1 MMLHHE
7 RGRAPGKCLLVL
19 AGVLLAGL
27 TTPVCAQD
35 KKIDSSLSL
44 IPADAAYYSAM
55 LRNREQFDAAAKSK
69 AWAKI
74 KALPAYQMA
83 VAAFNQQYSEN
94 GSLAPLYQWAQQADN
109 KELLDVLAEAVSDE
123 MFCYGGSSLIDFMN
137 LYSQINMARYL
148 GPVQEI
154 VRKGNVDGE
163 QVSKGQIRAVLRVL
177 ARNPDKVR
185 FPDFVLGFKLAN
197 AKKAEAQI
205 KRLETHLN
213 AFAAQEPMLEGRVKR
228 VKVGTGD
235 FLTLNLDGSMLPWD
249 PATITD
255 LAEAAGEFDGVV
267 KQLKAIKL
275 TLALG
280 VRDQFL
286 LFSFGPST
294 DVLATLGTEGK
305 RLSALPELKP
315 LMRAADKRLTG
326 ISYTSKA
333 MAASGQMNQ
342 KDVDVLSR
350 LARQGLEAAGVPEA
364 KRKEIEKDVN
374 DLASGMKKNM
384 PEPGANLSYSY
395 LSERGYEGYTYQ
407 YGQSFEQDS
416 SKPLTLLDH
425 VGGDPIL
432 AAVGRSRGSLDDY
445 LAFSKWVKKFYGHI
459 EPLIVDKL
467 DKDQKEK
474 YEQVSK
480 VVLPLLR
487 RLDEVTGQM
496 LLPALADGQAGFVL
510 DAKWKS
516 KQWHAA
522 LPSSSK
528 ELPMLEL
535 ALLVGVSDSD
545 LLEKAMKSYKKI
557 IEDAVAQAK
566 ELAPP
571 DTVLPLKIP
580 DPEVKTVTAGKL
592 FVFRLPAEW
601 KLDPQVAPTAGLSSR
616 VGVLTLSAGHA
627 ERLLT
632 STPLKVEGGPLA
644 DTKRP
649 LAGAVY
655 FNWPVFVDAVRPWV
669 LFGVEQAQ
677 LEKQMPGQD
686 VLKQVRTVLDV
697 LKVFRMSTSATY
709 IESGA
714 LITHSETV
722 IRDE

>member
-1 MMLHHE
+1 
-7 RGRAPGKCLLVL
+7 LLVL

-27 TTPVCAQD
+27 TTPVCAED

-55 LRNREQFDAAAKSK
+55 LRNREQLDAAAKSK

-83 VAAFNQQYSEN
+83 VAALQQQYSDS
-94 GSLAPLYQWAQQADN
+94 GSLAPLYQWAQQAEN

-123 MFCYGGSSLIDFMN
+123 IFCYGGASLVDFLN
-137 LYSQINMARYL
+137 LVSQVNMAHNV
-148 GPVQEI
+148 GPLQEI
-154 VRKGNVDGE
+154 VAKGKVDGE
-163 QVSKGQIRAVLRVL
+163 QVSKGQVRAMLRVL

-185 FPDFVLGFKLAN
+185 FPDFVLGFRLAN
-197 AKKAEAQI
+197 PKKAEAQI
-205 KRLETHLN
+205 KRLETLLN
-213 AFAAQEPMLEGRVKR
+213 AFAAQQAMLEGRVKR
-228 VKVGTGD
+228 VKVGGGD
-235 FLTLNLDGSMLPWD
+235 FLTLNLDGSMVPWD
-249 PATITD
+249 PAVITD

-267 KQLKAIKL
+267 KQVKALKL

-280 VRDQFL
+280 VRDNFL
-286 LFSFGPST
+286 LFSFGPSS
-294 DVLATLGTEGK
+294 DVLATLGGTGK
-305 RLSALPELKP
+305 RLTALPELQP
-315 LMRAADKRLTG
+315 LMRAADKRITS

-333 MAASGQMNQ
+333 VLAGSKMSQ
-342 KDVDVLSR
+342 KDVDLLSQ
-350 LARQGLEAAGVPEA
+350 LARQGLETAGVPEA
-364 KRKEIEKDVN
+364 KRKEIEKDLN
-374 DLASGMKKNM
+374 EFASGMKKNM
-384 PEPGANLSYSY
+384 PEPGANLSYSF
-395 LSERGYEGYTYQ
+395 LSERGYEGFTYN
-407 YGQSFEQDS
+407 YGKSPETDA

-445 LAFSKWVKKFYGHI
+445 LAFSKWVKKAFGHAG
-459 EPLIVDKL
+459 PLIVDKL
-467 DKDQKEK
+467 DKEQQEK

-480 VVLPLLR
+480 VVLPLLK

-496 LLPALADGQAGFVL
+496 LLPALADGQVGFVL

-516 KQWHAA
+516 KQWQAA
-522 LPSSSK
+522 LPPSSK

-535 ALLVGVSDSD
+535 ALLVGVSDAD

-571 DTVLPLKIP
+571 DTVVPLKIP
-580 DPEVKTVTAGKL
+580 EPEVKVSTAGKL

-601 KLDPQVAPTAGLSSR
+601 KLDPQVSPTAGLSPR
-616 VGVLTLSAGHA
+616 VGVLTLSAEHA

-632 STPLKVEGGPLA
+632 SKPLKVEGGPLA

-655 FNWPVFVDAVRPWV
+655 FNWPVFVDALRPWV
-669 LFGVEQAQ
+669 VFGVEQAQ

-686 VLKQVRTVLDV
+686 VLKQVGTVLDV
-697 LKVFRMSTSATY
+697 LKVLRLSTSATY
-709 IESGA
+709 IENGA